1 METATI
7 CNGALEAGPVAHH
20 SIPFLVLIS
29 LVSLFSA
36 FLIYFYAPFW
46 SVRRV
51 PGPPTRFPL
60 GHLHLLAKNGP
71 DVLRVIAKEY
81 GPIFR

>member
-1 METATI
+1 MEIATI
-7 CNGALEAGPVAHH
+7 CDAALTVSAVSHQSVPV
-20 SIPFLVLIS
+20 LVLVS
-29 LVSLFSA
+29 FLSLFSA

-51 PGPPTRFPL
+51 PGPPTRFPI

-71 DVLRVIAKEY
+71 DVFSAIAKEY